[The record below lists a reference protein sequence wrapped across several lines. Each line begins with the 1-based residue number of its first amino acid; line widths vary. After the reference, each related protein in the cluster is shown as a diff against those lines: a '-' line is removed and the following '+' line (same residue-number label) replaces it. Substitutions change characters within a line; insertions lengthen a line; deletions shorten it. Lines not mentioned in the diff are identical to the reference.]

1 MIKYRIAG
9 IWMGVR
15 IMADY
20 SRFKTETLKKMRES
34 AYEKYCYETT
44 KLTSADT
51 WGNGMRLAKLP
62 QQKAWERAR
71 ERLYAI
77 DRELALRKERGDCV

>member
-1 MIKYRIAG
+1 
-9 IWMGVR
+9 
-15 IMADY
+15 MADY
-20 SRFKTETLKKMRES
+20 SRYKTETLKKMRES

-44 KLTSADT
+44 KPTSADN